1 MGARHGADAC
11 VLDRAAI
18 LLRPMCGIDGIIV
31 YGDGPPVSRD
41 ALQAMGDAQRHRGP
55 DDEGLWV
62 SPDGATGLGHRR
74 LSIVDLSP
82 SGHQPMATRDG
93 RYHIVFNGEI
103 YNYQALRGELE
114 EAGHVFE
121 STSDTETLLHGYR
134 EWGPAMLDRLRG
146 MFAFALHDAETR
158 ETFLARDSMG
168 IKPLYYADDG
178 QRLVFAS
185 EVQAIRRVIDDDEVD
200 PEGVASFLCWGSIAP
215 PRTLHRAIR
224 ALPAAASMR
233 VRPGRVGAP
242 EVYYRLEDEFG
253 HSDKLDENESAEAV
267 RAALVDSVRHHM
279 IADVPV
285 GSFLSGGVDS
295 SSLVGLMAELHDGPI
310 RTITLSMDD
319 VELDEAQLAGQ
330 AAGVYGTDH
339 HVIPTTIEASRE
351 RLPDAIR
358 ALDQPSID
366 GINTYLVSEATVQT
380 GLKVAVSGVGGDE
393 LFGGYGTFQ
402 SIPAI
407 EGLHRRMG
415 ALPGGRQALRLAANL
430 ASRVPRSTLQ
440 ARSVRVLGYG
450 ADTAGAYFANRGLF
464 APEEVRCLLAPG
476 LGDAV
481 AACDPQRDLNERIR
495 PGELPEEER
504 ISALELRQYM
514 QCQLL
519 RDTDATAMRH
529 SLEVRVPL
537 VDRDLLRAVAR
548 VPARYRHKG
557 PAKFQLRNSARPP
570 VPDALWARK
579 KQGFTLPFERW
590 LRSGSIDTRLPDHPL
605 LDATG
610 VAAVRSDFEAGR
622 INWSRIWALIV
633 LREYLH

>member
-1 MGARHGADAC
+1 MASSILRRH
-11 VLDRAAI
+11 
-18 LLRPMCGIDGIIV
+18 MCGIDGIIV
-31 YGDGPPVSRD
+31 YGEGPPVTRE
-41 ALQAMGDAQRHRGP
+41 ALVAMGDAQRHRGP
-55 DDEGLWV
+55 DDEGQWI
-62 SPDGATGLGHRR
+62 SPDGRTGLGHRR

-82 SGHQPMATRDG
+82 SGHQPMSTRDG

-103 YNYQALRGELE
+103 YNYQALRRELE
-114 EAGHVFE
+114 AAGHVFE

-134 EWGPAMLDRLRG
+134 EWGVSLLDRLRG
-146 MFAFALHDAETR
+146 MFAFALYDAETR
-158 ETFLARDSMG
+158 ETFLARDSLG

-178 QRLVFAS
+178 SRLVFAS
-185 EVQAIRRVIDDDEVD
+185 EVQAIRRVIDQHDID
-200 PEGVASFLCWGSIAP
+200 PEGLASFLCWGSIAP

-224 ALPAAASMR
+224 ALPPAASMI
-233 VRPGRVGAP
+233 VRPGRVEAP

-253 HSDKLDENESAEAV
+253 SPDKMDEHEAAEAV
-267 RAALVDSVRHHM
+267 RTALVDSVRHHM

-295 SSLVGLMAELHDGPI
+295 SSLVGLMAEIHDGPI

-319 VELDEAQLAGQ
+319 EDLDEASLAQQ
-330 AAGVYGTDH
+330 AADLYATDH
-339 HVIPTTIEASRE
+339 HVIATTIEAARA
-351 RLPDAIR
+351 RIPDAIR
-358 ALDQPSID
+358 SLDQPSID
-366 GINTYLVSEATVQT
+366 GINTYLVSEATVKA

-402 SIPAI
+402 SVPAI

-415 ALPGGRQALRLAANL
+415 ALPGGAHAMRLVANL

-464 APEEVRCLLAPG
+464 APEEVRQLLAPEYAE
-476 LGDAV
+476 AV
-481 AACDPQRDLNERIR
+481 EACDPRRELNERVL
-495 PGELPEEER
+495 PGSLPEEER

-529 SLEVRVPL
+529 SLEVRLPL
-537 VDRDLLRAVAR
+537 VDRELLRAAAR
-548 VPARYRHKG
+548 VPAVFRHKG

-579 KQGFTLPFERW
+579 KQGFALPFENW
-590 LRSGSIDTRLPDHPL
+590 LRSGFVDTTLPEHPL
-605 LDATG
+605 LAPHG
-610 VAAVRSDFEAGR
+610 LERLRRDFEAR
-622 INWSRIWALIV
+622 RVSWSRIWALIV